1 VQSIFNSI
9 PKAEYEGK
17 ALVVSGD
24 GRYWNAHATRVCLN
38 IALTNGVKEVYI
50 GGDNLLSTPAVSAL
64 IRKLNEQHGQGH
76 CFGGIVLSASHNPA
90 GPEEDFGIKF
100 NGSNGGPSFESV
112 TEEIFKQSKVIS

>member
-1 VQSIFNSI
+1 M
-9 PKAEYEGK
+9 
-17 ALVVSGD
+17 
-24 GRYWNAHATRVCLN
+24 N
-38 IALTNGVKEVYI
+38 IALTNGVKDVYI

-112 TEEIFKQSKVIS
+112 TEEIFSQSTVIS